1 MRASRCWPRPHIA
14 HLPQPLSA
22 DGLSWEN
29 GAILKLNYS
38 NIKFYGQVEDASEHP
53 AGAELNFLHLTLDT
67 WRPFEKGFIF
77 ILFEAAFFLHII

>member
-1 MRASRCWPRPHIA
+1 VLATPTHS
-14 HLPQPLSA
+14 PLTPA
-22 DGLSWEN
+22 LIRRGWGN

-38 NIKFYGQVEDASEHP
+38 NIKFYGQVEDAFEHP